1 MDLFV
6 KDLRQDGPLLI
17 AVGMKRC
24 GDSLA
29 ERTQAKQQLKL
40 ALAMQWRKRVKSS
53 SLAPL
58 QHAFSHLPDK
68 TWAISASLEW
78 LIGIDAACNS
88 EFSQPYPLHKVF
100 HPQELSRMEPAQIW
114 SAKEAVA
121 KAMGCGFDGVNPLDI
136 RLHDVGL
143 ATAREQ
149 TWLLWSWRQDDGAWV
164 TVAYQRKLSFA
175 TRRLLQENDRSKEGK
190 TGCFMELI

>member
-6 KDLRQDGPLLI
+6 KDFRQAGPLLI
-17 AVGMKRC
+17 VAGIKRC

-40 ALAMQWRKRVKSS
+40 ALAMQWRKRVKPSPLV
-53 SLAPL
+53 SL
-58 QHAFSHLPDK
+58 HYAFSHLPDQ
-68 TWAISASLEW
+68 TWAISATREW
-78 LIGIDAACNS
+78 SIGIDAACNS
-88 EFSQPYPLHKVF
+88 EFAQPYPLHKVF
-100 HPQELSRMEPAQIW
+100 HPQELSRMAPAQIW
-114 SAKEAVA
+114 SGKEAVA

-149 TWLLWSWRQDDGAWV
+149 TWLLWSWRQDDGMWV
-164 TVAYQRKLSFA
+164 TVAYQKKLSFA
-175 TRRLLQENDRSKEGK
+175 LRRLLQENERSKEGK
-190 TGCFMELI
+190 SECFMELI

>member
-6 KDLRQDGPLLI
+6 KDLRQAGPLLI

-58 QHAFSHLPDK
+58 QQAFSHLPDK
-68 TWAISASLEW
+68 TWAISASREW
-78 LIGIDAACNS
+78 SIGIDAACNS

-100 HPQELSRMEPAQIW
+100 HPQELSSMEPAQIW

-136 RLHDVGL
+136 RLNDVGL

-149 TWLLWSWRQDDGAWV
+149 AWLLWSWRQDNGLWV
-164 TVAYQRKLSFA
+164 TIAYQKNFRS
-175 TRRLLQENDRSKEGK
+175 RRSGYCKK
-190 TGCFMELI
+190 MTGAKKGNPDVSWN

>member
-6 KDLRQDGPLLI
+6 KDLRQAGPLLI
-17 AVGMKRC
+17 VAGMKRC

-29 ERTQAKQQLKL
+29 LRTQAKQQLKL
-40 ALAMQWRKRVKSS
+40 ALTMQWRKRIKPSFP
-53 SLAPL
+53 APL
-58 QHAFSHLPDK
+58 HFAFSHVPDK
-68 TWAISASLEW
+68 TWAISTTREW
-78 LIGIDAACNS
+78 SIGIDAACNG

-121 KAMGCGFDGVNPLDI
+121 KAMGCGFNGVNPLDI
-136 RLHDVGL
+136 RLNDVGL

-149 TWLLWSWRQDDGAWV
+149 AWLLWSWRQDDGLWV
-164 TVAYQRKLSFA
+164 TIAYQKKLSFA
-175 TRRLLQENDRSKEGK
+175 PQRLLQENDRSKEGK
-190 TGCFMELI
+190 SGCFMELI

>member
-6 KDLRQDGPLLI
+6 KDLRQAGPLLI

-40 ALAMQWRKRVKSS
+40 ALAMQWRKRAKRF
-53 SLAPL
+53 LGTPL
-58 QHAFSHLPDK
+58 QYSFSHLPEK
-68 TWAISASLEW
+68 TWAVSATRDW
-78 LIGIDAACNS
+78 RIGIDAACNA

-100 HPQELSRMEPAQIW
+100 HLKELSRMEPAQIW

-175 TRRLLQENDRSKEGK
+175 SRRLLQENDRSKEGK

>member
-6 KDLRQDGPLLI
+6 KDLRQAGPLLI
-17 AVGMKRC
+17 AAGMKRC

-29 ERTQAKQQLKL
+29 VRTQAKQQLKL
-40 ALAMQWRKRVKSS
+40 ALAMQWRKRVKPSFP
-53 SLAPL
+53 APL
-58 QHAFSHLPDK
+58 QYAFSHLPDK
-68 TWAISASLEW
+68 TWAITASREW
-78 LIGIDAACNS
+78 SIGIDAACNS

-100 HPQELSRMEPAQIW
+100 HPQELSRMAPAQIW

-175 TRRLLQENDRSKEGK
+175 PRRLLQENDRSKEGK

>member
-1 MDLFV
+1 
-6 KDLRQDGPLLI
+6 
-17 AVGMKRC
+17 
-24 GDSLA
+24 
-29 ERTQAKQQLKL
+29 
-40 ALAMQWRKRVKSS
+40 MQWRKRVKSS

-68 TWAISASLEW
+68 TWAISASREW

-121 KAMGCGFDGVNPLDI
+121 KAIQKQRAQTLETGINHRVGGHHDEVIVIPL
-136 RLHDVGL
+136 
-143 ATAREQ
+143 
-149 TWLLWSWRQDDGAWV
+149 LLG
-164 TVAYQRKLSFA
+164 
-175 TRRLLQENDRSKEGK
+175 
-190 TGCFMELI
+190 